1 LLATSRF
8 DKPDLA
14 RNIVKSLI
22 LANDLVGD
30 DGLEPPTF
38 SV

>member
-1 LLATSRF
+1 MGAAVAAGRAAEAVSR
-8 DKPDLA
+8 A
-14 RNIVKSLI
+14 G
-22 LANDLVGD
+22 LVGD

>member
-1 LLATSRF
+1 M
-8 DKPDLA
+8 LA
-14 RNIVKSLI
+14 RQE
-22 LANDLVGD
+22 LVGR